1 VVLDAGKMAHKQ
13 GLEQVIDAAR
23 LRPERYRR
31 RRLPTREMVTA
42 TQPCGVIRL
51 VGCLSIALG
60 GWCLVRLR
68 LILAPARSVT
78 LRPAILRDQP

>member
-13 GLEQVIDAAR
+13 GLEQVIGAAR
-23 LRPERYRR
+23 LPPERYRR

-60 GWCLVRLR
+60 GWCSVRLR
-68 LILAPARSVT
+68 LVLAPARRIT
-78 LRPAILRDQP
+78 LPPAILSDEP